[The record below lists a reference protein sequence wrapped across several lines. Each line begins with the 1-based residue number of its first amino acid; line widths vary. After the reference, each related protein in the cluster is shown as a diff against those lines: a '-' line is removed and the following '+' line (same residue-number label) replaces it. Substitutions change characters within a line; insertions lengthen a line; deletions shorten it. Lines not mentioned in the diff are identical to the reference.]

1 MMSHVSPVT
10 MYIHHSNPM
19 MMNQLQYNHSN
30 PMVMNQLQYNQL
42 INPSMINEY
51 NQFSPLMLNSY
62 QPNIGR

>member
-19 MMNQLQYNHSN
+19 MMNQLQYN
-30 PMVMNQLQYNQL
+30 QL
-42 INPSMINEY
+42 INPSMTNEY